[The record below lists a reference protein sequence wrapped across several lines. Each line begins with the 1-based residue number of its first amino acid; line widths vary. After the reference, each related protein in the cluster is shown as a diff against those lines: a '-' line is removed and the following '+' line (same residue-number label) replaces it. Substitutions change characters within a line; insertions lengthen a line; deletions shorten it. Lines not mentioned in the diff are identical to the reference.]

1 MTGAAAGAGT
11 ERRPIAV
18 LAPEVAARIAAGE
31 VIERPASLLKELVE
45 NALDAGARL
54 IEVELEGGG
63 IERLR
68 VRDDGAGIPPEQIAD
83 AFERH
88 ATSKLRTER
97 DLFAVRTLGFRGE
110 ALAAIAAAADV
121 ELVSRPAG
129 QQAAAVARYRG
140 GRPHGQGSAAAAPG
154 TSVEV
159 RELFAALPARRRF
172 LRGARAEAR
181 ACART
186 LQELALARPEV
197 AFRLRSEGRSLLATP
212 GSGALA
218 EAVAAVHGAEA
229 ASALLAVEG
238 GREQAWEAQQ
248 DGAAVAAVHGAEAAS
263 ALLAVEGG
271 REQAREAQQD
281 GAAVAVSGAV
291 AAPSLHRSTRRAL
304 LVVANGRVIR
314 AGALAHAIERAYEGL
329 LPRGRHPLAF
339 VRVEVPPEQIDVN
352 VHPAKA
358 EVRFRHERFVYGAVR
373 EAVQGA
379 VLRAPAAAA
388 PPPAVAAAD
397 AAPPPFAGVDAGTS
411 GAPPLLAARAVLAG
425 ARPAPAD
432 LDLDH
437 GEHGE
442 RARQQPL
449 PLRERLPAL
458 RALGQLDLTYVAAEA
473 PDGLYLVDQH
483 AAHERVQYERLLRS
497 PRAGEARS
505 QPLLEPVV
513 VSPGAARVALAAE
526 RAQELAAVGWELT
539 PTDGAALMLRAV
551 PALLAG
557 EGDPAA
563 ALAAYLDRLEA
574 QRPAAG
580 GDVAAAALACHAAVR
595 AGDRM
600 EEQQQRAL
608 LRSLERCRS
617 PLTCPHGRPTVL
629 HLSSAEIGRSF
640 GRR

>member
-45 NALDAGARL
+45 NALDAGARR

-238 GREQAWEAQQ
+238 GREQAR
-248 DGAAVAAVHGAEAAS
+248 
-263 ALLAVEGG
+263 EG
-271 REQAREAQQD
+271 EQE
-281 GAAVAVSGAV
+281 GAAVAVGGAV
-291 AAPSLHRSTRRAL
+291 AAPSLHRASRRAL
-304 LVVANGRVIR
+304 LLVANGRVIR

-397 AAPPPFAGVDAGTS
+397 AAPPPFAGVEAGTS
-411 GAPPLLAARAVLAG
+411 GAPPLFAARAVLAG

-432 LDLDH
+432 LDLDLDLDH
-437 GEHGE
+437 GDHGE
-442 RARQQPL
+442 RARQQAL

-458 RALGQLDLTYVAAEA
+458 RVLGQLDLTYVAAEA

-483 AAHERVQYERLLRS
+483 AAHERVQYERLLSS

-574 QRPAAG
+574 QRPAADD
-580 GDVAAAALACHAAVR
+580 DVAAAALACHAAVR

-608 LRSLERCRS
+608 LRALERCRS

-629 HLSSAEIGRSF
+629 HLSNAEIGRSF

>member
-1 MTGAAAGAGT
+1 MTGAAIAPWA
-11 ERRPIAV
+11 ERPPIAV
-18 LAPEVAARIAAGE
+18 LPPEVAARIAAGE

-45 NALDAGARL
+45 NALDAGARR

-121 ELVSRPAG
+121 DLTSRPPG
-129 QQAAAVARYRG
+129 QEAAAVARYRG
-140 GRPHGQGSAAAAPG
+140 GRPDGQGSAAAAPG

-159 RELFAALPARRRF
+159 RDLFAALPARRRF

-181 ACART
+181 ACARI

-197 AFRLRSEGRSLLATP
+197 AVRLRSEGRSLLATP

-218 EAVAAVHGAEA
+218 DAVAAVHGAEA
-229 ASALLAVEG
+229 AAALLAVEG
-238 GREQAWEAQQ
+238 GRRGERSDADAGAGAEAE
-248 DGAAVAAVHGAEAAS
+248 VAAVT
-263 ALLAVEGG
+263 
-271 REQAREAQQD
+271 
-281 GAAVAVSGAV
+281 VSGAV
-291 AAPSLHRSTRRAL
+291 AAPSLHRASRRAL

-314 AGALAHAIERAYEGL
+314 AGSLGHAIERAYEGL

-339 VRVEVPPEQIDVN
+339 VRVEVPPDQIDVN

-358 EVRFRHERFVYGAVR
+358 EVRFRHERFVYAAVR
-373 EAVQGA
+373 DVVREA

-388 PPPAVAAAD
+388 PQPVAPAAGPAARPSAGAEGAA
-397 AAPPPFAGVDAGTS
+397 AAPPR
-411 GAPPLLAARAVLAG
+411 LAARAVLSG
-425 ARPAPAD
+425 ARAAPAA
-432 LDLDH
+432 LDVERYVPLD
-437 GEHGE
+437 GDGDGDDSGGGGDGARRE
-442 RARQQPL
+442 RARQGAL

-458 RALGQLDLTYVAAEA
+458 RALGQLGLTYVAAEA

-497 PRAGEARS
+497 RRAGEAQS
-505 QPLLEPVV
+505 QPLLEPVM
-513 VSPGAARVALAAE
+513 VSPGASRAALAAE
-526 RAQELAAVGWELT
+526 RADELTAVGWELT
-539 PTDGAALMLRAV
+539 ATDGAALMLRAM
-551 PALLAG
+551 PALLAT
-557 EGDPAA
+557 EREDPGA
-563 ALAAYLDRLEA
+563 ALLAYLDRLEA
-574 QRPAAG
+574 DRPPAE
-580 GDVAAAALACHAAVR
+580 GDRAVAALACHAAVR

-608 LRSLERCRS
+608 LRALERCPS

-629 HLSSAEIGRSF
+629 HLGTVEIERAF